1 VITHDTYVRLTAD
14 ERVTDAAVWLLR
26 GADAGRVRAAVLDV
40 AGADRSE
47 VATPGELR
55 ETSLR
60 IFDRTFAV
68 TYALEAVAVLIGLT
82 GLSSSFGA
90 QVIARR
96 REFGMLRHVGAT
108 RRQVGAMLAVE
119 GLALSAVGV
128 VAGVVLGFVI
138 ALILIFV
145 VNRQSFHWSMDL
157 LVPWPALGALAI
169 ALLLLGTLTAWLT
182 GRRVMDDDVIRAVKD
197 DW

>member
-1 VITHDTYVRLTAD
+1 
-14 ERVTDAAVWLLR
+14 
-26 GADAGRVRAAVLDV
+26 
-40 AGADRSE
+40 
-47 VATPGELR
+47 
-55 ETSLR
+55 
-60 IFDRTFAV
+60 
-68 TYALEAVAVLIGLT
+68 
-82 GLSSSFGA
+82 
-90 QVIARR
+90 
-96 REFGMLRHVGAT
+96 
-108 RRQVGAMLAVE
+108 
-119 GLALSAVGV
+119 VGV